1 MADRNMNDLA
11 GRTETM
17 RRDAYIVGIVGF
29 GAANGMHFSPYFEPA
44 FLVMRPFIQV
54 TFFTSSPVVLFYLT
68 SLMVATL
75 SIMVAG
81 VPAAVYERLRGMR
94 ETTSV
99 SYMIWLGGMI
109 LITAPTVMALARRG
123 GG

>member
-1 MADRNMNDLA
+1 MADMNMHDLA
-11 GRTETM
+11 SRTETM

-29 GAANGMHFSPYFEPA
+29 GAANGMHFSPYFDPA
-44 FLVMRPFIQV
+44 FLIMKPFVQI
-54 TFFTSSPVVLFYLT
+54 TFFTSSPIILFYLT

-81 VPAAVYERLRGMR
+81 LPAALYERARGMKSS
-94 ETTSV
+94 TAF